1 MVSIGLLIAPLHGR
15 SIVGHTLVTVF
26 LVPLT
31 PELHPWYS
39 RRPALDM
46 RSRCV
51 ILARLCAVE
60 GGGGRRRAVRPVG
73 RRSEGRLGAGPR
85 RARSTVCA
93 PYSASQC

>member
-1 MVSIGLLIAPLHGR
+1 MGPIGFLIATLHGR
-15 SIVGHTLVTVF
+15 EIVGRMLVTVF

-39 RRPALDM
+39 RRSALDM

-60 GGGGRRRAVRPVG
+60 GGGGRRRAVRPVE

-85 RARSTVCA
+85 RARLAVCA